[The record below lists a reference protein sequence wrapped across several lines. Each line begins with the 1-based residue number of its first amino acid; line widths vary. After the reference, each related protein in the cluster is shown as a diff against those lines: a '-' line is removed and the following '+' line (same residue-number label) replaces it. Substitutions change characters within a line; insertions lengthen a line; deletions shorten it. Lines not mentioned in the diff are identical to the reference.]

1 MSSVQRT
8 ALHEACMGGH
18 IATLLQLVQ
27 YTKDLDHRDS
37 HGQTAAH
44 IAAYHGETSCLNIL
58 TDNGCDINCQDD
70 EMCTPAHL
78 AVKKNYP
85 ETLQ

>member
-1 MSSVQRT
+1 
-8 ALHEACMGGH
+8 LHEACTGGH
-18 IATLLQLVQ
+18 LETLLQLVR
-27 YTKDLDHRDS
+27 YTKDLDHPDS

-44 IAAYHGETSCLNIL
+44 IAAYHGETGCLNTLI
-58 TDNGCDINCQDD
+58 DNGCDVNYQDNQ
-70 EMCTPAHL
+70 MCLPAHL